1 LKNSKGGL
9 ELDTREVTRKYRLNQ
24 WIEIIRECRS
34 SGQTVSAWCADHDI
48 NPKSYYYWLKRVRTA
63 ACEALP
69 AISAGNSPIVSID
82 IPRNIADVGHKGQE
96 SSINILL
103 HFGNATLE
111 LRNGASLVLIEN
123 TLKALQNVR

>member
-34 SGQTVSAWCADHDI
+34 SGQTVSAWCAGHDI

-82 IPRNIADVGHKGQE
+82 IPIEPIVARSEKQEASAD
-96 SSINILL
+96 ILL
-103 HFGNATLE
+103 RLGSVTLE
-111 LRNGASLVLIEN
+111 LRNNASAVLIEN